1 MYNTSHNCTQSA
13 FPMPKGITQIGLDV
27 WIKDKK
33 KAETNLLVLFVI
45 GFFDTLYF
53 GKVKTLPLT
62 CWE

>member
-1 MYNTSHNCTQSA
+1 
-13 FPMPKGITQIGLDV
+13 MPKGITQIGLDV

-62 CWE
+62 C